1 MTNVNKKTAGK
12 NKDSEKTTESKSP
25 VTVKQMPDGTFEFS
39 GGRGGFNIVAQKNKA
54 LEPYGKCIWN
64 YGVVLELVPG
74 EKQSA
79 INQQIGNARFVHN
92 NYLHERKEYYNL
104 YKKTLTI
111 SQYQKDY
118 LPKLKEERDYLKT
131 SDKFVYENACRN
143 VDNAYNR
150 FFKGEAGF
158 PKYASYNKP
167 NGNSFTT
174 NYTNNNIEL
183 KMIDRMPYVK
193 LPKLGYIRFV
203 LPKGKTLADI
213 QPHGTSIKAA
223 TVTRSNTIYR
233 ISIRMEAVIDKPV
246 FSTVI
251 HKDDIMSVDLG
262 LKDFGVFGNLKESDA
277 VPNPKWIQVHAKRLR
292 RFQQSLSRK
301 QYDHETYTGSRN
313 WEKARLKVMKE
324 QRKIADQRKDFH
336 HKLSRAIAD
345 NCTAFICEDLTVKN
359 MMKNRHLA
367 KAIASVGW
375 SQFLTMVKYKMER
388 AGKYFRK
395 VSRWYP
401 SSQTCGC
408 CGYKN
413 ADVKDLAVRKWVCP
427 KCGTLHDRDI
437 NAQQNIFR
445 MGMRLLQAEGI
456 KII

>member
-92 NYLHERKEYYNL
+92 NYLHERKKYYNL

-167 NGNSFTT
+167 NGNSFY
-174 NYTNNNIEL
+174 N
-183 KMIDRMPYVK
+183 K
-193 LPKLGYIRFV
+193 L
-203 LPKGKTLADI
+203 
-213 QPHGTSIKAA
+213 
-223 TVTRSNTIYR
+223 
-233 ISIRMEAVIDKPV
+233 
-246 FSTVI
+246 
-251 HKDDIMSVDLG
+251 
-262 LKDFGVFGNLKESDA
+262 
-277 VPNPKWIQVHAKRLR
+277 
-292 RFQQSLSRK
+292 
-301 QYDHETYTGSRN
+301 HE
-313 WEKARLKVMKE
+313 
-324 QRKIADQRKDFH
+324 
-336 HKLSRAIAD
+336 
-345 NCTAFICEDLTVKN
+345 
-359 MMKNRHLA
+359 
-367 KAIASVGW
+367 
-375 SQFLTMVKYKMER
+375 
-388 AGKYFRK
+388 
-395 VSRWYP
+395 
-401 SSQTCGC
+401 
-408 CGYKN
+408 
-413 ADVKDLAVRKWVCP
+413 
-427 KCGTLHDRDI
+427 
-437 NAQQNIFR
+437 
-445 MGMRLLQAEGI
+445 
-456 KII
+456 

>member
-25 VTVKQMPDGTFEFS
+25 VTVKQMQDGAFEFS

-301 QYDHETYTGSRN
+301 RYDHETHTGSRN
-313 WEKARLKVMKE
+313 WEKARLKVVKE

-345 NCTAFICEDLTVKN
+345 NCTAFICEDLAVKN

-367 KAIASVGW
+367 KAITSVGW